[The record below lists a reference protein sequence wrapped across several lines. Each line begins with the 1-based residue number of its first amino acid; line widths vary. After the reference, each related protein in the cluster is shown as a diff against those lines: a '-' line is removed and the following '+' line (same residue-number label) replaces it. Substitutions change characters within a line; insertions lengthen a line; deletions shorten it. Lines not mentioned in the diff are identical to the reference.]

1 MPGKTAKSAPLP
13 PFGLSGMT
21 ALVRAATLS
30 CENAGKSQKCTQDR
44 ESSGESRLISLR
56 LRSRRSSSVA
66 DGSLIRSIAWAAIS
80 DAFAALFGADSL

>member
-44 ESSGESRLISLR
+44 ESSGESRFRCQLR
-56 LRSRRSSSVA
+56 PPPRSPIRTGVSQSPTNGPRSDIAEGALLNSRRLA
-66 DGSLIRSIAWAAIS
+66 
-80 DAFAALFGADSL
+80 

>member
-44 ESSGESRLISLR
+44 ESSGEYQSNEITSIRL
-56 LRSRRSSSVA
+56 
-66 DGSLIRSIAWAAIS
+66 GTN
-80 DAFAALFGADSL
+80 

>member
-1 MPGKTAKSAPLP
+1 MPGKTAKSAPLA

-44 ESSGESRLISLR
+44 ESSGESRLIPEAGDDQR
-56 LRSRRSSSVA
+56 QHRNHDPTARVHA
-66 DGSLIRSIAWAAIS
+66 HQ
-80 DAFAALFGADSL
+80 LFITVSAP

>member
-44 ESSGESRLISLR
+44 ESSGESRRI
-56 LRSRRSSSVA
+56 
-66 DGSLIRSIAWAAIS
+66 
-80 DAFAALFGADSL
+80 

>member
-30 CENAGKSQKCTQDR
+30 CENAGKSQNARK
-44 ESSGESRLISLR
+44 I
-56 LRSRRSSSVA
+56 
-66 DGSLIRSIAWAAIS
+66 GSHP
-80 DAFAALFGADSL
+80 GNPG

>member
-1 MPGKTAKSAPLP
+1 MTGKTAKSAPLP

-44 ESSGESRLISLR
+44 ESSGESRFKS
-56 LRSRRSSSVA
+56 
-66 DGSLIRSIAWAAIS
+66 
-80 DAFAALFGADSL
+80 

>member
-44 ESSGESRLISLR
+44 ESSGESRLILVR
-56 LRSRRSSSVA
+56 GVA
-66 DGSLIRSIAWAAIS
+66 AR
-80 DAFAALFGADSL
+80 

>member
-44 ESSGESRLISLR
+44 ESVNTVLPMKSTVIVEPEDHR
-56 LRSRRSSSVA
+56 
-66 DGSLIRSIAWAAIS
+66 
-80 DAFAALFGADSL
+80 

>member
-1 MPGKTAKSAPLP
+1 MVVRSRATDRRSASKCQGKRADQPRCR

-44 ESSGESRLISLR
+44 ESSGESRL
-56 LRSRRSSSVA
+56 
-66 DGSLIRSIAWAAIS
+66 
-80 DAFAALFGADSL
+80 

>member
-44 ESSGESRLISLR
+44 ESSGESRFKS
-56 LRSRRSSSVA
+56 
-66 DGSLIRSIAWAAIS
+66 
-80 DAFAALFGADSL
+80 

>member
-44 ESSGESRLISLR
+44 ESSGESRLIGLGQR
-56 LRSRRSSSVA
+56 TDESVIPFLV
-66 DGSLIRSIAWAAIS
+66 GVRPVIS
-80 DAFAALFGADSL
+80 DIQPGA

>member
-1 MPGKTAKSAPLP
+1 MTGKTAKSAPLP

-44 ESSGESRLISLR
+44 ESSGESRFISKAHEPHGLR
-56 LRSRRSSSVA
+56 VE
-66 DGSLIRSIAWAAIS
+66 SLAI
-80 DAFAALFGADSL
+80 

>member
-44 ESSGESRLISLR
+44 ESSGESRLNPHSPDDALISAT
-56 LRSRRSSSVA
+56 V
-66 DGSLIRSIAWAAIS
+66 AAIQI
-80 DAFAALFGADSL
+80 

>member
-30 CENAGKSQKCTQDR
+30 CENAGNRKNARKIGSHPGNPGWNRCA
-44 ESSGESRLISLR
+44 SSTISRL
-56 LRSRRSSSVA
+56 
-66 DGSLIRSIAWAAIS
+66 G
-80 DAFAALFGADSL
+80 

>member
-21 ALVRAATLS
+21 ALVRADTLS

-44 ESSGESRLISLR
+44 ESSGESRVRGLLCRRKIY
-56 LRSRRSSSVA
+56 SRVMDTSVMPKA
-66 DGSLIRSIAWAAIS
+66 GTSHRHPTVRTMRASA
-80 DAFAALFGADSL
+80 

>member
-30 CENAGKSQKCTQDR
+30 CENAGKSQKCTQ
-44 ESSGESRLISLR
+44 GESRLRPLSRSQKPDTVAKSKIS
-56 LRSRRSSSVA
+56 
-66 DGSLIRSIAWAAIS
+66 AACYDDS
-80 DAFAALFGADSL
+80 EGLALGVQCYEIPAQ

>member
-21 ALVRAATLS
+21 ALVRADTLS

-44 ESSGESRLISLR
+44 ESSGESRLKEVKRERKL
-56 LRSRRSSSVA
+56 LSSWTLKSVPH
-66 DGSLIRSIAWAAIS
+66 
-80 DAFAALFGADSL
+80 FALGFDTYTKHTYRTQ